1 MPKEKAEKSLCMSGL
16 RHAEYYGMQE
26 VFDGLYAKSSKN
38 ETFTNLMNI
47 ILKRENI
54 LLAYRNI
61 KSNDGSKT
69 PGTDGSDT
77 AETETMTEEDVAEL
91 LSSLFGSQ
99 VEVTTTD
106 SGLQITSNGEAAST
120 RTGTVTTNGG
130 NLNVRT
136 GAGTDNAAITQLP
149 NGTEVEVIGTE
160 GGWVKILLPERE
172 GYVCGDYL
180 TISDASTGDGSF
192 SLSLGEDELSSLMGL
207 LGGGGGSALTPDGNL
222 TLIDDYGSAS
232 GTGKQ
237 FITLETKA
245 GNVFYLIIDRDDKGE
260 ETVHFLNQVDE
271 ADLMALADDGEPA
284 TCSCTTRC
292 QAGAVNMNCEIC
304 ASDMTACAGPEPE
317 PEPEETPAAEE
328 PEPEPEEESGGMGG
342 LLIILLIAALAGGGA
357 FYYIKFIKNKP
368 KTKGDTDLDDY
379 DYGEDEEPAGEED
392 LDEDAEEEMDDE
404 FTMDAEPEDEKL

>member
-1 MPKEKAEKSLCMSGL
+1 MSTTGGIEDT
-16 RHAEYYGMQE
+16 A
-26 VFDGLYAKSSKN
+26 DAD
-38 ETFTNLMNI
+38 
-47 ILKRENI
+47 EN
-54 LLAYRNI
+54 A
-61 KSNDGSKT
+61 
-69 PGTDGSDT
+69 SDT

-106 SGLQITSNGEAAST
+106 SGLQITSSGEAAST
-120 RTGTVTTNGG
+120 RIGTVTTNGG

-180 TISDASTGDGSF
+180 TISDTSTGDGSF

-222 TLIDDYGSAS
+222 AWTAVSES
-232 GTGKQ
+232 TTGTGKQ

-328 PEPEPEEESGGMGG
+328 TEPEPEEESGGMGG

>member
-1 MPKEKAEKSLCMSGL
+1 MKKTKSRILASFVAVMLCFMAFSTVAFANGNDPEAKPETTASTEQAE
-16 RHAEYYGMQE
+16 
-26 VFDGLYAKSSKN
+26 
-38 ETFTNLMNI
+38 ETEAPTTGGI
-47 ILKRENI
+47 EDTADADEN
-54 LLAYRNI
+54 A
-61 KSNDGSKT
+61 
-69 PGTDGSDT
+69 SDT

-180 TISDASTGDGSF
+180 TISDTSTGDGSF
-192 SLSLGEDELSSLMGL
+192 SLSLGEDELSSLTEL

-222 TLIDDYGSAS
+222 TLIDDYGSTT

-328 PEPEPEEESGGMGG
+328 TEPEQEEERGGMGG
-342 LLIILLIAALAGGGA
+342 LLIILLIAALAGGA

-368 KTKGDTDLDDY
+368 KTKGNTDLDDY

>member
-1 MPKEKAEKSLCMSGL
+1 MWPSC
-16 RHAEYYGMQE
+16 
-26 VFDGLYAKSSKN
+26 F
-38 ETFTNLMNI
+38 
-47 ILKRENI
+47 
-54 LLAYRNI
+54 
-61 KSNDGSKT
+61 
-69 PGTDGSDT
+69 PPC
-77 AETETMTEEDVAEL
+77 
-91 LSSLFGSQ
+91 FGSQ

-106 SGLQITSNGEAAST
+106 SGLQITSNGKAAST

-149 NGTEVEVIGTE
+149 NGTEVEVIDTE

-180 TISDASTGDGSF
+180 TISDTSTGDGSF
-192 SLSLGEDELSSLMGL
+192 SLSLGEDELSSLTEL

-222 TLIDDYGSAS
+222 TLIDDYGSTT

-328 PEPEPEEESGGMGG
+328 TEPEPEEESGGMGG

-379 DYGEDEEPAGEED
+379 DYGEDEEPAGEDD
-392 LDEDAEEEMDDE
+392 LDEDAEEEMGDE
-404 FTMDAEPEDEKL
+404 FPMDAEPEDEKL

>member
-1 MPKEKAEKSLCMSGL
+1 M
-16 RHAEYYGMQE
+16 
-26 VFDGLYAKSSKN
+26 
-38 ETFTNLMNI
+38 
-47 ILKRENI
+47 
-54 LLAYRNI
+54 
-61 KSNDGSKT
+61 
-69 PGTDGSDT
+69 
-77 AETETMTEEDVAEL
+77 
-91 LSSLFGSQ
+91 
-99 VEVTTTD
+99 
-106 SGLQITSNGEAAST
+106 
-120 RTGTVTTNGG
+120 
-130 NLNVRT
+130 
-136 GAGTDNAAITQLP
+136 
-149 NGTEVEVIGTE
+149 IGTE

-180 TISDASTGDGSF
+180 TINDASTGDGSF

-222 TLIDDYGSAS
+222 TLIDDYGSTTGS
-232 GTGKQ
+232 GKQ

-245 GNVFYLIIDRDDKGE
+245 GNVFYLIIDRDDKGK

-328 PEPEPEEESGGMGG
+328 TEPEPEEERGGMGG

-379 DYGEDEEPAGEED
+379 DYGEDEEPTGEED

>member
-1 MPKEKAEKSLCMSGL
+1 MKKTKSRILASFVAVMLCFTAFSTVAFANGNDPETKPETTASTEQAE
-16 RHAEYYGMQE
+16 
-26 VFDGLYAKSSKN
+26 
-38 ETFTNLMNI
+38 ETEAPTTGGI
-47 ILKRENI
+47 EDTADADEN
-54 LLAYRNI
+54 A
-61 KSNDGSKT
+61 
-69 PGTDGSDT
+69 SDT

-180 TISDASTGDGSF
+180 TISDTSTGDGSF
-192 SLSLGEDELSSLMGL
+192 SLSLGEDELSSLTEL
-207 LGGGGGSALTPDGNL
+207 LGGGG
-222 TLIDDYGSAS
+222 

-245 GNVFYLIIDRDDKGE
+245 GNVFYLMIDRDDKGE

-328 PEPEPEEESGGMGG
+328 TEPEPEEESGGMGG

-392 LDEDAEEEMDDE
+392 LDEDSEAVMDDE
-404 FTMDAEPEDEKL
+404 FPMDAEAEDENL